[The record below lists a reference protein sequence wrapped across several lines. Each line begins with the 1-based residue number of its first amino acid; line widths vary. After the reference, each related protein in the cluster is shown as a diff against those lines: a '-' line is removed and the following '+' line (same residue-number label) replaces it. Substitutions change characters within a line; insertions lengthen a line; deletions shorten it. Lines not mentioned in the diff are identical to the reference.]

1 MASRVSSWRRI
12 RSTILLA
19 VFLALVMVVTSSA
32 SDAGVGQW
40 ELLITLVVFVVG
52 CAIIWWPRK
61 PVS

>member
-19 VFLALVMVVTSSA
+19 VFLALVIVVTSGA
-32 SDAGVGQW
+32 SDGAVEQR

-52 CAIIWWPRK
+52 CAVIWWPRK
-61 PVS
+61 PLS